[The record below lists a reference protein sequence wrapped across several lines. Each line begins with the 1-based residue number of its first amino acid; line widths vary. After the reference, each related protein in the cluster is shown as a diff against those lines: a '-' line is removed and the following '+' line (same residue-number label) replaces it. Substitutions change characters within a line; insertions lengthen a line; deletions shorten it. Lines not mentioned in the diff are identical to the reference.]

1 MIDHDG
7 GIDTGSER
15 PIDRWFAGYSRDHRN
30 PVNQALHVAC
40 VPLIL
45 WSLIALLWTLPV
57 AGSWLVQGFWAG
69 LAMFL
74 AWLYWYRASR
84 RLGLGMLLVLVGMA
98 GMTALLAKLLG
109 IRPLFFLALAVFI
122 AAWVGQFIGHKLEGR
137 RPSFLTD
144 LRYLLVGPAW
154 VLAKLYRRLGW
165 TF

>member
-1 MIDHDG
+1 MSDSSPVD
-7 GIDTGSER
+7 DTAAR
-15 PIDRWFAGYSRDHRN
+15 PIDQWFASYSRDHRN
-30 PVNQALHVAC
+30 PVNQALHVVC

-45 WSLIALLWTLPV
+45 WSLIAMLWAIPV
-57 AGSWLVQGFWAG
+57 AGSWFVPGIWAG

-74 AWLYWYRASR
+74 AWLYWYKASR
-84 RLGLGMLLVLVGMA
+84 RLGLGMLAVLLGMA
-98 GMTALLAKLLG
+98 GVTAVLVQLLG

-122 AAWVGQFIGHKLEGR
+122 TAWVGQFIGHQLEGR

-165 TF
+165 RY